1 MFGLTTLPVL
11 LVLIALVILVVVM
24 TAVRNYIKVPPN
36 KVAVFYGRKHRLPDG
51 RVVGFRLVTGGAAL
65 KWPVVE
71 NVTYLVKEGDRDRA
85 RGLRLVQ

>member
-51 RVVGFRLVTGGAAL
+51 RWWGFA
-65 KWPVVE
+65 W
-71 NVTYLVKEGDRDRA
+71 
-85 RGLRLVQ
+85 